1 VGAVGPVRS
10 VGRRRQHGVYGRTQ
24 NEEGHVLQ
32 FTMIAT
38 IVLIPTVAV
47 LVWRLIADSRRYEN
61 ARLREELNAIR
72 HDRDEA
78 RAERDAA
85 LAAAQRERDRR
96 IAADATMRLVAGTAT
111 EMNTRLLL
119 EQHLDQGDQDQ

>member
-1 VGAVGPVRS
+1 M
-10 VGRRRQHGVYGRTQ
+10 
-24 NEEGHVLQ
+24 LQ

-61 ARLREELNAIR
+61 IRLREELNAIR
-72 HDRDEA
+72 HERNEA
-78 RAERDAA
+78 RTERDAA

-119 EQHLDQGDQDQ
+119 EQHLDQRDQDQ